1 MGVKVCKPCS
11 QNNENDEIIFSNR
24 YKKRTDDSVF
34 YNNSKLYSLNTNFN
48 LTESEYNKAKI
59 IIEEKIKEKGEFS
72 KNLNIKEI
80 ISSKNP
86 IANEINVSEVIIN
99 SNNLIKTG
107 SISIQEPAIK
117 FPNGEI
123 YEGGWNIKAQRHG
136 FGISINKENNVYKG
150 LWENDNFGAYGAFI
164 EKNGNKEKVKCLLKI
179 K

>member
-34 YNNSKLYSLNTNFN
+34 YNNSKLYNLNTNFT

-99 SNNLIKTG
+99 SNNLQLNDTG
-107 SISIQEPAIK
+107 WSYLQPVFCISSKPSFVSITESHQVS
-117 FPNGEI
+117 
-123 YEGGWNIKAQRHG
+123 
-136 FGISINKENNVYKG
+136 GIH
-150 LWENDNFGAYGAFI
+150 
-164 EKNGNKEKVKCLLKI
+164 
-179 K
+179 